1 MPRKSHHVVPNPN
14 GGWNIKK
21 GGADRV
27 SAHTE
32 TKAEAIDIARVRFFV

>member
-27 SAHTE
+27 AFQPSSFQG
-32 TKAEAIDIARVRFFV
+32 DL